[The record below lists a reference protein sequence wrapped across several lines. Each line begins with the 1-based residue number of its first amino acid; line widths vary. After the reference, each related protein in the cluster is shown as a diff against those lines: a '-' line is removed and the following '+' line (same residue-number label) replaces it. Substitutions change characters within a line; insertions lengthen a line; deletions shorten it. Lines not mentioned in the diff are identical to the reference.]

1 MAFRRFPLWWLAPPP
16 LPKGKHVTG
25 FSGRRAPLH
34 PLLSPTH
41 WILRS
46 LPLPYESSSLVQL
59 QFLCHPAKAG
69 HYGCWAL
76 CHMILLIGKKVLL
89 PPRAA
94 IHNPQRPKAAIKPE
108 NPPARKGRSILRTFL
123 YNPFAQPAAKPRPF
137 VPQGRVLLHS
147 GPRRALCAI
156 LPAYHS
162 IQAGYY
168 SLLSVKFYSVGEFFQ
183 KQ

>member
-1 MAFRRFPLWWLAPPP
+1 MSLDFRVAL
-16 LPKGKHVTG
+16 LPYIHCCHRLTG
-25 FSGRRAPLH
+25 FSGRF
-34 PLLSPTH
+34 
-41 WILRS
+41 RS
-46 LPLPYESSSLVQL
+46 LTNPVRWCNSSSFATPL
-59 QFLCHPAKAG
+59 KRG

-76 CHMILLIGKKVLL
+76 FHMILLIGKKVLL

-94 IHNPQRPKAAIKPE
+94 IHNPQRPKAAVKPK

-137 VPQGRVLLHS
+137 APQGRVLLHS
-147 GPRRALCAI
+147 GPRRALCTI

-168 SLLSVKFYSVGEFFQ
+168 SLLLYRFFY
-183 KQ
+183 

>member
-1 MAFRRFPLWWLAPPP
+1 MSLDFRVAL
-16 LPKGKHVTG
+16 LPYIHCCHRLTG
-25 FSGRRAPLH
+25 FSGRF
-34 PLLSPTH
+34 
-41 WILRS
+41 RS
-46 LPLPYESSSLVQL
+46 LTNPVRWCNSSSFATPL
-59 QFLCHPAKAG
+59 KRG

-76 CHMILLIGKKVLL
+76 FHMILLIGKKVLL

-94 IHNPQRPKAAIKPE
+94 IHNPQRPKAAVKPK

-137 VPQGRVLLHS
+137 APQGRVLLHS
-147 GPRRALCAI
+147 GPRRALCTI

-168 SLLSVKFYSVGEFFQ
+168 SAL
-183 KQ
+183 

>member
-1 MAFRRFPLWWLAPPP
+1 MLLDFRVAA
-16 LPKGKHVTG
+16 LPYIHCCHRLTG
-25 FSGRRAPLH
+25 FSGRF
-34 PLLSPTH
+34 
-41 WILRS
+41 RS
-46 LPLPYESSSLVQL
+46 LTNPVRWCNSSSFATPL
-59 QFLCHPAKAG
+59 KRG

-76 CHMILLIGKKVLL
+76 FHMILLIGKKVLL

-94 IHNPQRPKAAIKPE
+94 IHNPQRPKAAVKPK

-137 VPQGRVLLHS
+137 APQGRVLLHS
-147 GPRRALCAI
+147 GLRRALCTI

-168 SLLSVKFYSVGEFFQ
+168 SAL
-183 KQ
+183 

>member
-1 MAFRRFPLWWLAPPP
+1 MSLDFRVAL
-16 LPKGKHVTG
+16 LPYIHCCHRLTG
-25 FSGRRAPLH
+25 FSGRF
-34 PLLSPTH
+34 
-41 WILRS
+41 RS
-46 LPLPYESSSLVQL
+46 LTNPVRWCNSSSFAL
-59 QFLCHPAKAG
+59 PAKAG

-94 IHNPQRPKAAIKPE
+94 IHNPQRPKAAVKPK

-137 VPQGRVLLHS
+137 APQGRVLLHS
-147 GPRRALCAI
+147 GPRRALCTI

-168 SLLSVKFYSVGEFFQ
+168 SLLLYRFFY
-183 KQ
+183 

>member
-1 MAFRRFPLWWLAPPP
+1 MSLDFRVAA
-16 LPKGKHVTG
+16 LPYIHCCHRLTG
-25 FSGRRAPLH
+25 FSGRF
-34 PLLSPTH
+34 
-41 WILRS
+41 RS
-46 LPLPYESSSLVQL
+46 LTNPVRWCNSSSFATPL
-59 QFLCHPAKAG
+59 KRG

-76 CHMILLIGKKVLL
+76 FHMILLIGKKVLL

-94 IHNPQRPKAAIKPE
+94 IHNPQRPKAAVKPK

-137 VPQGRVLLHS
+137 APQGRVLLHS
-147 GPRRALCAI
+147 GPRRALCTI

-168 SLLSVKFYSVGEFFQ
+168 SLLLYRFFY
-183 KQ
+183 